1 MYYTSKRNDRIGMQI
16 YAMIS
21 TINYCEINNYTYI
34 HSPLPSPYEGI
45 FNLGKNQKHINEKE
59 NGEKIT
65 NYGFFHNL
73 LDDKTNFNNF
83 SNSFRKSL
91 IDKYNYK
98 KNINQN
104 TNYIKICIH
113 VRRGDTI
120 RHNNKPQLIE
130 RFCDDN
136 YLKLILYKIHTLINK
151 PVKIF
156 IHSDSI
162 INIDNFNT
170 YNLDIKT
177 CFDYTPMKSLNDMIN
192 CDILFRKGISAF
204 SGICAIY
211 NTNIVISDTPDKYKK
226 LFLIDNIYD
235 LNNCDNL
242 LSNL

>member
-34 HSPLPSPYEGI
+34 HSPLPSPYEDI

-73 LDDKTNFNNF
+73 LGNKINFYKF

-91 IDKYNYK
+91 IDKYNYT
-98 KNINQN
+98 KNSKQN

-113 VRRGDTI
+113 VRRGDTW
-120 RHNNKPQLIE
+120 RQNEAQLIE
-130 RFCDDN
+130 RYCDDN
-136 YLKLILYKIHTLINK
+136 YLKLVLYKIHKFISK

-156 IHSDSI
+156 IHSDTL
-162 INIDNFNT
+162 INI
-170 YNLDIKT
+170 
-177 CFDYTPMKSLNDMIN
+177 
-192 CDILFRKGISAF
+192 
-204 SGICAIY
+204 
-211 NTNIVISDTPDKYKK
+211 
-226 LFLIDNIYD
+226 
-235 LNNCDNL
+235 
-242 LSNL
+242 